1 MSNMICYS
9 VIIYT
14 ILFIII
20 LQKKN
25 SLIYDNNKIKSWN
38 FFCDKISK
46 INKLKSIDDLISFPV
61 IVIILV
67 GISSY
72 ISKYI
77 N

>member
-46 INKLKSIDDLISFPV
+46 INKLNSIDDLISFPV